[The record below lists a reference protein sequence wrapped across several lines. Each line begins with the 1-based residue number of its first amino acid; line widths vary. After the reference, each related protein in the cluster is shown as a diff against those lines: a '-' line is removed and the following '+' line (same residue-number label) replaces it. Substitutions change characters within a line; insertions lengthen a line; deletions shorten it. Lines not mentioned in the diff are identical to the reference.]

1 MINIDESLEIHSLEI
16 DFDNNKLIING
27 KPVTD
32 KPVIVAL
39 PGPAGWPFQKLFN
52 AKLAPGCQEDCDRL
66 TVTYVKANSMLLPA
80 T

>member
-32 KPVIVAL
+32 RPVIVAL
-39 PGPAGWPFQKLFN
+39 PGPEGWPLYKLYN
-52 AKLAPGCQEDCDRL
+52 GGLATGQEECDRL
-66 TVTYVKANSMLLPA
+66 MVTYTDTNNRL
-80 T
+80 